1 MAYEVYFVSPTWH
14 RSIPFVPSPD
24 CFQPVRVRFLFP
36 SLKPGLSTTKCVWA
50 PLVSISVSTP
60 TLWSHQSLTSWNC
73 KSCQNEFEEEWYLWS
88 YTLEHFSCLVSHKD
102 TSTCWKC
109 SMCWSS
115 CLQCCV
121 LFQQASSVQWCCS
134 CVVLCMVERLKHK
147 HLWGL
152 CGLHPVL
159 VFWVCWL
166 SLPAKLQRFTQPAIP
181 QGSAKWE
188 PQCMSSWYLL
198 IHCACFVYFH
208 KF

>member
-1 MAYEVYFVSPTWH
+1 MRSALWAPRDTAASP
-14 RSIPFVPSPD
+14 
-24 CFQPVRVRFLFP
+24 LFP
-36 SLKPGLSTTKCVWA
+36 VLIVFSLWGSGFHSRPSNLVYPQPNVCGHLWCLFQCQPQHFGLTKVWRA
-50 PLVSISVSTP
+50 ETA
-60 TLWSHQSLTSWNC
+60 SHVKINFQ
-73 KSCQNEFEEEWYLWS
+73 EEWYLWS

-188 PQCMSSWYLL
+188 P
-198 IHCACFVYFH
+198 
-208 KF
+208 